1 MSSIQFTRPDA
12 IVDADWLAANLDDPN
27 LRVYDCTTYL
37 DPPAPGVTAAYTIR
51 SGEEDFLDAHIPGA
65 NFLDI

>member
-37 DPPAPGVTAAYTIR
+37 DPPAPGVAAACP
-51 SGEEDFLDAHIPGA
+51 SVAGKSF
-65 NFLDI
+65 